1 MATST
6 LELKVICWESAMSQV
21 CDDVDFLNEVLA
33 DLIVE
38 IETAQ
43 NDIENAIANGDFE
56 TTMRAAHSV
65 KGSTSYLRCE
75 ILRDLSFKLQLLGKN
90 GLLLNANSQLSGS
103 PSTQIIEFPNNIEEN
118 WDKIRTLFQ
127 SFKDAFVDLKQEI
140 QDHNA

>member
-1 MATST
+1 MSATPD
-6 LELKVICWESAMSQV
+6 LKVICWESAMSQV

-38 IETAQ
+38 IQTAQ

-90 GLLLNANSQLSGS
+90 GLLIMSNSQLSGS
-103 PSTQIIEFPNNIEEN
+103 PSTQVIQFPDSIEEN
-118 WDKIRTLFQ
+118 WDKIREYFE
-127 SFKDAFVDLKQEI
+127 SFKTAFIDLKHEI
-140 QDHNA
+140 ETHSAN